1 MTRVLIV
8 DDNPMDRRFAGAC
21 VEQSGM
27 TATYAEHGREAMEQL
42 SKETPD
48 IVLTDLDMPG
58 PVQGAD
64 LAELTRSLAPE
75 LPILFMSGNVNA
87 AQLEA
92 QLGWKRV
99 SFLPKPANLRQLADA
114 TRQTL
119 DRAS

>member
-1 MTRVLIV
+1 MVVEDNDAVRKSMARLLGMLGYQVGVACDGSEALELIERGGEV
-8 DDNPMDRRFAGAC
+8 D
-21 VEQSGM
+21 
-27 TATYAEHGREAMEQL
+27 L
-42 SKETPD
+42 
-48 IVLTDLDMPG
+48 VLTDVAMPRLSG
-58 PVQGAD
+58 PE
-64 LAELTRSLAPE
+64 LAQRLCQDRPE